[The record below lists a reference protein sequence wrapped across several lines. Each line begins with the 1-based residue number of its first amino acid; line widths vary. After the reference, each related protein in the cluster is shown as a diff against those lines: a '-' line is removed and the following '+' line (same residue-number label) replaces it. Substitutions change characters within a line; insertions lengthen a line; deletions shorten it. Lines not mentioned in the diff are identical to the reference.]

1 MERVE
6 HELRSERKSKPGR
19 YMRRYTYNR
28 SRFDVIVVGAGH
40 AAIEAA
46 VAAARMGK
54 NVAVVTLSL
63 RHAGEMPCNP
73 AVGGLAKGQLV
84 REIDALGGEMGVLA
98 DSTGLQFRMLN
109 TGKGPAVR
117 SPRAQV
123 DKDAYRAE
131 ALALLRTTRGVTLIE
146 GAVVR
151 VDVEHGSVSGVTL
164 TTCGQLLSP
173 TVVLTTGTFL
183 CGKLH
188 VGEQARPGGRTA
200 EPPSRSLSRSL
211 RELGFAI
218 GRMKTGTPARIH
230 ADSVDWDGLERQDG
244 DSHPE
249 PFSFRTRLVDSRWTP
264 GAQMPCYVTETNRHS
279 HEIIRGALDRSPLFA
294 GTITGIGPRYCP
306 SIEDKV
312 VRFPDRDRHR
322 IILEPETRRGD
333 VIYLNGLSTS
343 MPLDVQTDVMRSM
356 PGLSRVKVLRPG
368 YAVEYDYVD
377 PRGLKQSLE
386 AEHIGGLFLAGQIN
400 GTSGYEEAAA
410 QGLVAGINAVK
421 YIDEKEPLVLKR
433 SEAYIGVLI
442 DDLVTKGTDEP
453 YRMFT
458 SRAEHRLVL
467 RHDNADVRLARR
479 GVELGLTPPAV
490 AEAAEQRMLEADR
503 EVARLTAV
511 QVPPDIANPVL
522 EACGGTRVN
531 EPVRAIRLLGRPEV
545 SLEDLHMMTPPDQ
558 RVGAATATEVET
570 RVKYQG
576 YIERAESRMRRQA
589 ALDDRHI
596 PDDISYER
604 VYGLSIESRQ
614 KLGRIR
620 PGTIGQASRIPGVT
634 PADVGVLFVHL
645 KAHSTDTKEA
655 N

>member
-1 MERVE
+1 M
-6 HELRSERKSKPGR
+6 RK
-19 YMRRYTYNR
+19 YTYND

-46 VAAARMGK
+46 VAAARMGRS
-54 NVAVVTLSL
+54 VGCVTLSL

-84 REIDALGGEMGVLA
+84 REIDALGGVMGFLA
-98 DSTGLQFRMLN
+98 DATGLQFRMLN

-131 ALALLRTTRGVTLIE
+131 ALALLRVTPGLTLIE
-146 GAVVR
+146 GAVSQIA
-151 VDVEHGSVSGVTL
+151 VDGGIVSGVRL
-164 TTCGQLLSP
+164 TTGGQLHSP

-188 VGEQARPGGRTA
+188 VGQTARPGGRTG
-200 EPPSRSLSRSL
+200 EPAARSLSSSL
-211 RELGFAI
+211 RELGFAL
-218 GRMKTGTPARIH
+218 GRMKTGTPARVH
-230 ADSVDWDGLERQDG
+230 ADSVDWDQLERQDG
-244 DSHPE
+244 DADPQ
-249 PFSFRTRLVDSRWTP
+249 PFSFRTQLVDDRWTP
-264 GAQMPCYVTETNRHS
+264 GEQLPCFVTSTTPES
-279 HEIIRGALDRSPLFA
+279 HDIIRGALDRSPLFA

-312 VRFPDRDRHR
+312 VRFPERDRHR

-343 MPLDVQTDVMRSM
+343 MPLDVQVDVMRSM
-356 PGLSRVKVLRPG
+356 SGLSRVEILRPG
-368 YAVEYDYVD
+368 YAVEYDHVD

-386 AEHIGGLFLAGQIN
+386 AEHIRGLFLAGQIN

-410 QGLVAGINAVK
+410 QGLVAGINAVR
-421 YIDEKEPLVLKR
+421 YLDEEEPLVLKR
-433 SEAYIGVLI
+433 SEAYVGVLI

-479 GVELGLTPPAV
+479 GAELGLAPPEV
-490 AEAAEQRMLEADR
+490 AEAAERKMREADA
-503 EVARLTAV
+503 EVARLNAV
-511 QVPPDIANPVL
+511 RVAPDAAAPVL
-522 EACGGTRVN
+522 EARGSA
-531 EPVRAIRLLGRPEV
+531 PVLDAVPAVRLLARPEL
-545 SLEDLHMMTPPDQ
+545 SLEDVHLMAPPEE
-558 RVGAATATEVET
+558 RLSSAVAVEVET
-570 RVKYQG
+570 RVKYEG
-576 YIERAESRMRRQA
+576 YIQRAETRMRQQA
-589 ALDDRHI
+589 ALDDRRI
-596 PDDISYER
+596 PEDLEYEL
-604 VYGLSIESRQ
+604 VHGLSIESRQ
-614 KLGRIR
+614 KLQRIR
-620 PGTIGQASRIPGVT
+620 PGTIGQASRIPGVS
-634 PADVGVLFVHL
+634 PADVGVLLVHL
-645 KAHSTDTKEA
+645 KARGGTREEA

>member
-1 MERVE
+1 
-6 HELRSERKSKPGR
+6 
-19 YMRRYTYNR
+19 MRRYTYNG
-28 SRFDVIVVGAGH
+28 SSFDVIVVGAGH

-46 VAAARMGK
+46 VAAARMGR

-98 DSTGLQFRMLN
+98 DRTGIQFRMLN

-131 ALALLRTTRGVTLIE
+131 ALTLLRSTPGITLIE
-146 GAVVR
+146 GAVAR
-151 VDVEHGSVSGVTL
+151 INVERGSVSGVTL
-164 TTCGQLLSP
+164 TTCGQLHSP

-183 CGKLH
+183 CGRLH
-188 VGEQARPGGRTA
+188 VGTDSRPGGRTA
-200 EPPSRSLSRSL
+200 EPPARSLSSSL
-211 RELGFAI
+211 RELGFAL
-218 GRMKTGTPARIH
+218 GRMKTGTPARIS
-230 ADSVDWDGLERQDG
+230 AASVDWDVLARQDG
-244 DSHPE
+244 DAEPE
-249 PFSFRTRLVDSRWTP
+249 PFSFRTRIVDTRWTR
-264 GAQMPCYVTETNRHS
+264 GAQMPCFITSTTAES
-279 HEIIRGALDRSPLFA
+279 HDIIRGALDRSPLFA

-312 VRFPDRDRHR
+312 VRFPERDRHR

-343 MPLDVQTDVMRSM
+343 MPLDVQIDVMRSM
-356 PGLSRVKVLRPG
+356 PGLSRAEILRPG

-377 PRGLKQSLE
+377 PRGLRQSLE
-386 AEHIGGLFLAGQIN
+386 AEHIQGLFLAGQIN

-410 QGLVAGINAVK
+410 QGLLAGINAVRHL
-421 YIDEKEPLVLKR
+421 DEQEPLVLKR

-467 RHDNADVRLARR
+467 RHDNADVRLAWR
-479 GVELGLTPPAV
+479 GAELGLTPREV
-490 AEAAEQRMLEADR
+490 VDAAERKMCEADA
-503 EVARLTAV
+503 EVARLTAAAV
-511 QVPPDIANPVL
+511 SPEAANPVL
-522 EACGGTRVN
+522 EARGAALLT

-545 SLEDLHMMTPPDQ
+545 TLEDLYLVVPPEAKIP
-558 RVGAATATEVET
+558 AATAVEVET

-576 YIERAESRMRRQA
+576 YIERALSRMRRQA
-589 ALDDRHI
+589 ALDDRRI
-596 PDDISYER
+596 PADLSYEE
-604 VYGLSIESRQ
+604 VHGLSIESRQ
-614 KLGRIR
+614 KLGRIK

-634 PADVGVLFVHL
+634 PADIGVLLVHL
-645 KAHSTDTKEA
+645 KAHSTDTREVH
-655 N
+655 